1 MLRLGPRSF
10 VARASRVAAA
20 FLAGINSS
28 AVDGAILSEGGRGA
42 AVSSS
47 SPMARS
53 RPRARFRRRRA
64 GRGESSPWSD
74 VESKKFRG
82 DVVELESEKR
92 EEWVEQATSG
102 ASPPSLTRY
111 SYSPA
116 KNKINQNYL
125 AAHHTGAEVDQ
136 KPQDRNAE
144 ARATLIE
151 KRLQLLHSTGTRMK
165 TSSDHL
171 LAPTTTSQL
180 LAPLPR
186 AVEVALLLP
195 KQLTKSRLEYDG
207 RLEGCLKAAYATH
220 LAATM
225 RSEVVVTPEQVVVTD
240 LKVVLEEKDESTAG
254 AGAKEDVLVDERT
267 SNTKQVLVAVSAY
280 INIPQASFAAAQAAW
295 PSKSKPAPATF
306 ATPLQQEFLKT
317 GGSLTSTTHSY
328 DYSNRPLISSA
339 KVIGVFPAPSVT
351 KAVLLPLE
359 AMSGEDLA
367 SAVLTE
373 EQFAG
378 VVKEFFA
385 RMISH
390 GSDELEQAVTA
401 DMVEIEDIQAVAA
414 GPPAAAPGGGG
425 AGATTATAPGGSPA
439 AIIPTAT
446 ATPTPAPA
454 AAPTTLLQRL
464 MNKTRRR
471 TSVAG
476 AASRTKRSASS
487 VLFRTRRRSSRST
500 ARSRAASIS
509 TSASIEAGAAR
520 GAGRSKRTRSRTAA
534 GARTRRRTGART
546 SSAAPFAFS
555 VLVVASVP
563 VPDPALVAR
572 AEQAWDIHAAPESGF
587 LTSLFS
593 ELLEEKARQFPQSNL
608 SGLQLQMGA
617 SATPAAVPAAVM
629 ARNPEVA
636 LDLGDYI
643 GDSDATRCPPK
654 WVGALLGA
662 LRRWRNYRDQAL
674 VARAVQVLTMVKG
687 ARRYARLLNNPTA
700 SAGAGVPQMLAGG
713 GRAPSVYNYPPS
725 SPGTFYSPGVHSAPG
740 LARPPAVYPYPV
752 DVPGP
757 AYSMAELGRRTD
769 HGVVWRKAKQG
780 PLSVPVKKPR
790 YRNGLAHSREMK
802 SSAAAAGTVRG
813 RSPP

>member
-1 MLRLGPRSF
+1 MALFCPRAAAEPRFPLRVPWHGRDRAHVSGADAPAEGRARRGQTWKARSF
-10 VARASRVAAA
+10 
-20 FLAGINSS
+20 
-28 AVDGAILSEGGRGA
+28 AVHIH
-42 AVSSS
+42 
-47 SPMARS
+47 
-53 RPRARFRRRRA
+53 
-64 GRGESSPWSD
+64 
-74 VESKKFRG
+74 G

-295 PSKSKPAPATF
+295 PSKSKPAPAT
-306 ATPLQQEFLKT
+306 
-317 GGSLTSTTHSY
+317 
-328 DYSNRPLISSA
+328 PLISSA

-414 GPPAAAPGGGG
+414 
-425 AGATTATAPGGSPA
+425 
-439 AIIPTAT
+439 
-446 ATPTPAPA
+446 

-476 AASRTKRSASS
+476 AASRTK
-487 VLFRTRRRSSRST
+487 
-500 ARSRAASIS
+500 
-509 TSASIEAGAAR
+509 
-520 GAGRSKRTRSRTAA
+520 
-534 GARTRRRTGART
+534 
-546 SSAAPFAFS
+546 S